1 MIVVFDVSEDSNS
14 CMILVTLFSSRIQ
27 SAQFSLT
34 FHLRFLSQLPT
45 TPPFDSSFPAP

>member
-34 FHLRFLSQLPT
+34 FHLRFLSRLPT